1 MLNEDKLGD
10 IVIDFEEIRE
20 NELNES
26 FLAAFGNWVKL
37 ILNRTFGQGKGS
49 GSYFGGSSVKVRGT
63 KAEVKAF
70 AKALGGEKI
79 YIEAVRKH
87 GLDNPKVTS
96 NKAKLNKAVK
106 AFERTTGIKW
116 PFK

>member
-1 MLNEDKLGD
+1 MLNEDELGK

-20 NELNES
+20 KQLNES

-49 GSYFGGSSVKVRGT
+49 YLGGSSVKVRGT

-70 AKALGGEKI
+70 AKALGGEKK

-87 GLDNPKVTS
+87 GLDDPKVTS
-96 NKAKLNKAVK
+96 NKAKLDKAVK
-106 AFERTTGIKW
+106 SFERTTGIKW

>member
-1 MLNEDKLGD
+1 MLNEDKLD
-10 IVIDFEEIRE
+10 NIVVDFAELR
-20 NELNES
+20 NNQLNES
-26 FLAAFGNWVKL
+26 FLAAFGNSVKL
-37 ILNRTFGQGKGS
+37 ILNRIFGQGGKS
-49 GSYFGGSSVKVRGT
+49 FFAPTTIKVRGT
-63 KAEVKAF
+63 RAEVSAF
-70 AKALGGEKI
+70 AKALGGEKK

-87 GLDNPKVTS
+87 GLDDPKVTS

>member
-1 MLNEDKLGD
+1 MLNEDKLD
-10 IVIDFEEIRE
+10 NIVVDFAELR
-20 NELNES
+20 NNQLNES

-49 GSYFGGSSVKVRGT
+49 FLGPSVKVRGT
-63 KAEVKAF
+63 KAEVSAF
-70 AKALGGEKI
+70 AKALGGEKK

-87 GLDNPKVTS
+87 GLDDPKVTS
-96 NKAKLNKAVK
+96 NKAKLTKAVK

>member
-1 MLNEDKLGD
+1 MLNEDKLYNV
-10 IVIDFEEIRE
+10 VIDFAELRD
-20 NELNES
+20 NQLNES

-49 GSYFGGSSVKVRGT
+49 FLGPSVKVRGT
-63 KAEVKAF
+63 RAEVNAF
-70 AKALGGEKI
+70 AKALGGEKK

-87 GLDNPKVTS
+87 GLDDPKVTS

>member
-1 MLNEDKLGD
+1 MLNEDKLD
-10 IVIDFEEIRE
+10 NVVIDFAELRD
-20 NELNES
+20 NQLNES

-49 GSYFGGSSVKVRGT
+49 FLGPSVKVRGT
-63 KAEVKAF
+63 RAEVSAF
-70 AKALGGEKI
+70 AKALGGEKK

-87 GLDNPKVTS
+87 GLDDPKVTS
-96 NKAKLNKAVK
+96 NKAKLSKAVK
-106 AFERTTGIKW
+106 AFEKTTGIKW

>member
-1 MLNEDKLGD
+1 MLNEDKLD
-10 IVIDFEEIRE
+10 NVVIDFAELRD
-20 NELNES
+20 NQLNES

-49 GSYFGGSSVKVRGT
+49 FLGPSVKVRGT
-63 KAEVKAF
+63 KAEVNAF
-70 AKALGGEKI
+70 AKALGGEKK

-87 GLDNPKVTS
+87 GLDDPKVTS

-106 AFERTTGIKW
+106 AFEKTTGIKW

>member
-1 MLNEDKLGD
+1 MLNEDKLD
-10 IVIDFEEIRE
+10 NVVIDFAELRD
-20 NELNES
+20 NQLNES

-49 GSYFGGSSVKVRGT
+49 FLGPSVKVRGT
-63 KAEVKAF
+63 RAEVSAF
-70 AKALGGEKI
+70 AKALGGEKK

-87 GLDNPKVTS
+87 GLDDPKVTS

-106 AFERTTGIKW
+106 AFEKTTGIKW

>member
-1 MLNEDKLGD
+1 MLNEDKLD
-10 IVIDFEEIRE
+10 NIVVDFAQLRE
-20 NELNES
+20 NKLNES

-49 GSYFGGSSVKVRGT
+49 FLGPSVKVRGT
-63 KAEVKAF
+63 KAEVAAF
-70 AKALGGEKI
+70 AKALGGEKK
-79 YIEAVRKH
+79 YIEAIRKH
-87 GLDNPKVTS
+87 GLDDPKVTS
-96 NKAKLNKAVK
+96 NKAKLDKAVK

>member
-1 MLNEDKLGD
+1 MLNEDKLD
-10 IVIDFEEIRE
+10 NVVIDFAELRD
-20 NELNES
+20 NQLNES

-49 GSYFGGSSVKVRGT
+49 FLGPSVKVRGT
-63 KAEVKAF
+63 KAEVNAF
-70 AKALGGEKI
+70 AKALGGEKK

-87 GLDNPKVTS
+87 GLDDPKVTS

>member
-1 MLNEDKLGD
+1 MLNEDKLD
-10 IVIDFEEIRE
+10 NVVIDFAELRD
-20 NELNES
+20 NQLNES

-49 GSYFGGSSVKVRGT
+49 FLGPSVKVRGT
-63 KAEVKAF
+63 RAEVNAF
-70 AKALGGEKI
+70 AKALGGEKK

-87 GLDNPKVTS
+87 GLDDPKVTS

-106 AFERTTGIKW
+106 AFEKTTGIKW

>member
-1 MLNEDKLGD
+1 MLNEDKLD
-10 IVIDFEEIRE
+10 NVVIDFAELRD
-20 NELNES
+20 NQLNES

-49 GSYFGGSSVKVRGT
+49 FLGPSVKVRGT
-63 KAEVKAF
+63 RAEVNAF
-70 AKALGGEKI
+70 AKALGGEKK

-87 GLDNPKVTS
+87 WLDDPKVTS

>member
-1 MLNEDKLGD
+1 MLNEDKLD
-10 IVIDFEEIRE
+10 NVVIDFAELR
-20 NELNES
+20 NNQLNES

-49 GSYFGGSSVKVRGT
+49 FLGPSVKVRGT
-63 KAEVKAF
+63 KAEVSAF
-70 AKALGGEKI
+70 AKALGGEKK

-87 GLDNPKVTS
+87 GLDDPKVTS
-96 NKAKLNKAVK
+96 NKAKLTKAVK

>member
-1 MLNEDKLGD
+1 MLNEDKLD
-10 IVIDFEEIRE
+10 NVVIDFAELR
-20 NELNES
+20 NNQLNES

-49 GSYFGGSSVKVRGT
+49 FLGPSVKVRGT
-63 KAEVKAF
+63 RAEVSAF
-70 AKALGGEKI
+70 AKALGGEKK

-87 GLDNPKVTS
+87 GLDDPKVTS
-96 NKAKLNKAVK
+96 NKAKLTKAVK

>member
-1 MLNEDKLGD
+1 MLNEDKLD
-10 IVIDFEEIRE
+10 NVVIDFAELRD
-20 NELNES
+20 NQLNES

-49 GSYFGGSSVKVRGT
+49 FLGPSVKVRGT
-63 KAEVKAF
+63 RAEVNAF
-70 AKALGGEKI
+70 AKALGGEKK

-87 GLDNPKVTS
+87 GLDDPKVTS